1 MREQWKRIV
10 AAVLVLALAS
20 ILCLTLN
27 CFDNKYTRPGVQ
39 PLEGLLVL
47 SEEEL
52 QEYDIHFLIHGWA
65 FYPGVL
71 LTPEDLVYGGSGQYM
86 VYTSIG
92 EKTRFDLPGSNVPHG
107 CGTYALT
114 VRLPD
119 KPTTYALEMPEIYS
133 AYKLYINGELKL
145 QMGEPEKDTYQPR
158 TQSRVVFF
166 VGGGT
171 VNIVLAVSDYSH
183 FYSGLVYPPA
193 LGSQQSIHLMYGARL
208 ALAVCA
214 VLLGVLGALLACYLG
229 IRMKHQ
235 NALLFALLCLASA
248 LFTAYPLLHT
258 AFPLSIHLWYA
269 LEITCGYLI
278 TTLVIILQNRLC
290 QVDDLYRR
298 ISETAAATFCTAA
311 LCYGLFS
318 AHLTVPIVQAFSVSA
333 VVFKLASAVWLLV
346 PSLFSMRRRDAQIAP
361 LFYASVFY
369 GAMLVWDRMFPAYEP
384 VLTGWFSEWGSL
396 VMILVIGYTLWRDI
410 VTAYS
415 YNLAFAEEHRQT
427 KRQLAMQME
436 YANQM
441 AERSEENRRLIHD
454 FRHHL
459 RTIQGMAREVS
470 SRPGTEDRQQ
480 KLLDYLETFP
490 QTMPFRAAQS
500 PNPLCNHA
508 AVDAL
513 LQFYDAAAL
522 RQGVNAKLELTIP
535 ENLPMSDVEWCT
547 VLGNLLE
554 NALESCEGATQERP
568 TLRIATKWTDR
579 LFFLK
584 VENSYDGSFEQ
595 KGGRFLSRKRGYA
608 EYGLGLESVRKI
620 VEHYGGTL
628 SIYPKEAVFQVGITM
643 PCRELASIIE

>member
-20 ILCLTLN
+20 VLCLTLN
-27 CFDNKYTRPGVQ
+27 RFDNKYTRPGVQ

-47 SEEEL
+47 SEDEL
-52 QEYDIHFLIHGWA
+52 QAHDVHFLIHGWA

-71 LTPEDLVYGGSGQYM
+71 LTPEELADDGAARYM

-92 EKTRFDLPGSNVPHG
+92 EKTRFDLPGNDDPHG

-119 KPTTYALEMPEIYS
+119 KPTTYALEMPEVYS

-145 QMGEPEKDTYQPR
+145 QIGEPDKDAYQPR

-166 VGGGT
+166 EGGGT
-171 VNIVLAVSDYSH
+171 VNVLLAVSDYSH

-193 LGSQQSIHLMYGARL
+193 LGSQQSVHLLYGARL
-208 ALAVCA
+208 ALAVCT
-214 VLLGVLGALLACYLG
+214 VLLGVLGALLSCYLG
-229 IRMKHQ
+229 TRMKHQ
-235 NALLFALLCLASA
+235 NALLFAVLCLASA
-248 LFTAYPLLHT
+248 FFTAYPLLHT
-258 AFPLSIHLWYA
+258 AFPLAIHPWYA
-269 LEITCGYLI
+269 LESTCGYLI
-278 TTLVIILQNRLC
+278 TMLVIILQNRLC

-298 ISETAAATFCTAA
+298 ISETAAAVFCAAA

-318 AHLTVPIVQAFSVSA
+318 AHLTVPVMKAFSVAA
-333 VVFKLASAVWLLV
+333 VVFKLAAAVWLLAV
-346 PSLFSMRRRDAQIAP
+346 ALFAMRRRDARIAP

-369 GAMLVWDRMFPAYEP
+369 GAMLVWDRLLPAYEP
-384 VLTGWFSEWGSL
+384 VLTGWFSEWGSF
-396 VMILVIGYTLWRDI
+396 VVILVIGYTLWRDI

-459 RTIQGMAREVS
+459 RTIQEMAREVS
-470 SRPGTEDRQQ
+470 SSPETEVRKQ

-490 QTMPFRAAQS
+490 QTMPLQAVQS
-500 PNPLCNHA
+500 PSPLCNRVP
-508 AVDAL
+508 VDAL
-513 LQFYDAAAL
+513 LQTFEAMAA
-522 RQGVNAKLELTIP
+522 RQGVDARLELEIP
-535 ENLPMSDVEWCT
+535 EGLPLSDVEWCT
-547 VLGNLLE
+547 ILGNLLE
-554 NALESCEGATQERP
+554 NALEGCEGITQERP
-568 TLRIATKWTDR
+568 TLRIAAKWTGR

-595 KGGRFLSRKRGYA
+595 KGGRFLSRKRGYT

-628 SIYPKEAVFQVGITM
+628 NIQPKKAVFQAGITV
-643 PCRELASIIE
+643 PANNSDSIAD

>member
-27 CFDNKYTRPGVQ
+27 HFDNKYTRPGVQ

-47 SEEEL
+47 SKEEL
-52 QEYDIHFLIHGWA
+52 QEHDVHFLIHGWA

-71 LTPEDLVYGGSGQYM
+71 LTPEDLADGGAARYM

-92 EKTRFDLPGSNVPHG
+92 EKTRFDLPGSNDPHG
-107 CGTYALT
+107 CGTYTLT

-119 KPTTYALEMPEIYS
+119 EPATYALEMPEVYS
-133 AYKLYINGELKL
+133 AYLLYIDGELKL
-145 QMGEPEKDTYQPR
+145 QMGEPEKESYQPR

-166 VGGGT
+166 ESGGT
-171 VNIVLAVSDYSH
+171 VTILLAVSDYSH

-193 LGSQQSIHLMYGARL
+193 LGSQQNVNLMYGARL
-208 ALAVCA
+208 ALAVCT
-214 VLLGVLGALLACYLG
+214 VLLGVLGALLSCYLG
-229 IRMKHQ
+229 TRMKHQ
-235 NALLFALLCLASA
+235 NALLFAVLCLASA

-258 AFPLSIHLWYA
+258 AFPLAIHPWYT

-278 TTLVIILQNRLC
+278 TVLAITLQNRLC
-290 QVDDLYRR
+290 QVDNLYRC
-298 ISETAAATFCTAA
+298 ISETAAAVFCTAA

-318 AHLTVPIVQAFSVSA
+318 AHLTVPVMKAFSVAA
-333 VVFKLASAVWLLV
+333 VVFKLAAAVWLLAV
-346 PSLFSMRRRDAQIAP
+346 ALFAMRRRDARIAP

-369 GAMLVWDRMFPAYEP
+369 GAMLVWDRLLPAYEP

-470 SRPGTEDRQQ
+470 SRPGTEERQQ

-490 QTMPFRAAQS
+490 QTMPLQAVQS
-500 PNPLCNHA
+500 PSPLCNRVP
-508 AVDAL
+508 VDAL
-513 LQFYDAAAL
+513 LQTFEAMAA
-522 RQGVNAKLELTIP
+522 RQGVDARLELEIP
-535 ENLPMSDVEWCT
+535 ESLPLSDVEWCT

-554 NALESCEGATQERP
+554 NALEGCGRATEERP
-568 TLRIATKWTDR
+568 RLRIATKWTGR

-595 KGGRFLSRKRGYA
+595 KGGRYLSRKRGYA

-628 SIYPKEAVFQVGITM
+628 SIYPKEAVFHAGITV
-643 PCRELASIIE
+643 PEKIPAPVHE